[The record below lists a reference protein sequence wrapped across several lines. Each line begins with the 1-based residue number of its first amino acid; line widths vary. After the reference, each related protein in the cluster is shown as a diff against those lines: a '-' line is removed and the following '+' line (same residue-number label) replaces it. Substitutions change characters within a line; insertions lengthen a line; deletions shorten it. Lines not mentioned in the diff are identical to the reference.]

1 MDDEQVAYIAG
12 MGMITSVGANVEMTA
27 AAVRAG
33 ISGYAISAYS
43 TLAGEPITMA
53 RVPDQI
59 FAEFNGEIDEGD
71 RFNPRHDRVTK
82 MAIMA
87 MCEACA
93 QQVSEQAIPLLLAL
107 PEAETDDE
115 GLSSLVENLA
125 TNAAPWISPEL
136 SRSFYSGRAGGI
148 EAIAFAFKY
157 LFDTQYPYF
166 LVGGSDSYED
176 SARLMPLDHM
186 GRLQTETSLDA
197 FVPGEAA
204 SFLLLTPHISLAK
217 QYNGHVI
224 AILEPGVTEEKGHLF
239 SSEPYRGDGL
249 DQAFKA
255 SLLDQPEQGIHSI
268 YCSMNGESH
277 WAKEY
282 SVAFL
287 RNNKAFIDPVRIE
300 HPAESLGD
308 TGSATA
314 TCLIALAAEDLSG
327 NGQAKAHLI
336 YSSSDTAKRGAIV
349 LKKVAL
355 ESNTIKNQPSRQGR
369 QEA

>member
-1 MDDEQVAYIAG
+1 MEEGKVAYIAG
-12 MGMITSVGANVEMTA
+12 MGMVTPVGANVEMTA

-33 ISGYAISAYS
+33 ISGYGVSGYS
-43 TLAGEPITMA
+43 TQAGEPITMA
-53 RVPDQI
+53 RVPDKI

-87 MCEACA
+87 ISEACG
-93 QQVSEQAIPLLLAL
+93 QQVSEQAIPLILAM
-107 PEAETDDE
+107 PDVETDDD
-115 GLSSLVENLA
+115 GLSSLIENLT
-125 TNAAPWISPEL
+125 TNAKPWVAPEL
-136 SRSFYSGRAGGI
+136 SRSFNSGRAGGI
-148 EAIAFAFKY
+148 EAIEFVFKY
-157 LFDTQYPYF
+157 LCDTKYPYF

-176 SARLMPLDHM
+176 SDRLKPLDNM
-186 GRLQTETSLDA
+186 GRLRTETSLDA
-197 FVPGEAA
+197 FIPGEAA

-217 QYNGHVI
+217 QCNGHVI
-224 AILEPGVTEEKGHLF
+224 AMLEPGVTEEKGHLF
-239 SSEPYRGDGL
+239 SNEPYRGDGL

-255 SLLDQPEQGIHSI
+255 SLLDQPEHSIHSI
-268 YCSMNGESH
+268 YCSMNGETH

-287 RNNKAFIDPVRIE
+287 RNRKAFKDPVSVV

-314 TCLIALAAEDLSG
+314 TSLMILAAENLFKNS
-327 NGQAKAHLI
+327 QAQAYLV

-349 LKKVAL
+349 LKKIAL
-355 ESNTIKNQPSRQGR
+355 ANSAPRDQSTR
-369 QEA
+369 QEFIEE